1 MVNKT
6 ELTSSTG
13 KVFLT
18 VECDAANNWV
28 YNCWN
33 GYVSPENVMQGC
45 LAVLEAFQNQRSVS
59 ILNDN
64 SQLVGRWDDS
74 VEWIEKE
81 WIPRALKAGLRYFA
95 HVANQES
102 FAAASAAQ
110 LSSRTH
116 GLFEMRIFGDLEQA
130 QNWLKE
136 RQQAK
141 DSHL

>member
-1 MVNKT
+1 MAKVA

-18 VECDAANNWV
+18 VEYDEVNNWV

-33 GYVSPENVMQGC
+33 GYVSPENIRQGC
-45 LAVLEAFQNQRSVS
+45 LAVLEAFQYQESVC

-64 SQLVGRWDDS
+64 RQLVGRWDDS

-81 WIPRALKAGLRYFA
+81 WMPRALRAGLLYFA

-116 GLFEMRIFGDLEQA
+116 GLFEMCIFGDLQQA
-130 QNWLKE
+130 QKWLKAC
-136 RQQAK
+136 QQAGQN
-141 DSHL
+141 HL